1 MNDIENDDV
10 CIFGY
15 LASDPGL
22 MVDEIEKRM
31 EIKSSEV
38 IFKNISENDL
48 KTAIEMFLYL
58 NICPSGKSRK
68 FFKKYLKQ
76 INL

>member
-1 MNDIENDDV
+1 MNDIENEDV

-58 NICPSGKSRK
+58 NICPYGKSRK